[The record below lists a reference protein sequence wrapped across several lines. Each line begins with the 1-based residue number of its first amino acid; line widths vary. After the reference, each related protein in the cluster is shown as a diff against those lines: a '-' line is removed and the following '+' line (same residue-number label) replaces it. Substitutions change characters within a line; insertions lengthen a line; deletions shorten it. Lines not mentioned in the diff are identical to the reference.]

1 MAIAAAALLAACQDG
16 RARPQTLTVRVQ
28 GNPDRGS
35 ASGCVFVTRATV
47 VGGGT
52 QATCLTDVDGVPGPN
67 AVMHSAGT
75 MTFDLPGGRIEARV
89 RITQR
94 FGADG
99 EHARQAT
106 AGTITGGSGSYAGAT
121 GTISGQG
128 TVTDRFEGLG
138 PVQLTYVLELRPG

>member
-1 MAIAAAALLAACQDG
+1 LVAAVLLVGCHGG
-16 RARPQTLTVRVQ
+16 RPRPQTLTLRVQ

-35 ASGCVFVTRATV
+35 ASGCVFVIRATV

-52 QATCLTDVDGVPGPN
+52 QTTCLTDVNGVPGPN

-75 MTFDLPGGRIEARV
+75 MRFELPRGRIDARV
-89 RITQR
+89 RVTQR

-121 GTISGQG
+121 GTVTGQG
-128 TVTDRFEGLG
+128 TVDDRFAGLG
-138 PVQLTYVLELRPG
+138 PVRLVYVLALRPA